1 MKKICSYCKEEKDV
15 IYFGRLSS
23 KYDKINP
30 ECKKCRGLINKKS
43 REKHKEKYKEKTK
56 VQNKKRKEYKAEWFQ
71 ENKERIKGVKKTPEQ
86 EERNRKYKAEWFQE
100 NKERLMNKQL
110 EKRRTDPKTKI
121 NHLISGAILKCLGKN
136 KNGNKWTDIVG
147 YTAKDLLNHFS
158 VDKIPEGYHID
169 HIIPINLYNY
179 SSIDDEFLKC
189 WNIRNLRIIPAKDN
203 LSKGDKLDK
212 ILIAEN
218 NIIDLLPKEIIF
230 EELQ

>member
-56 VQNKKRKEYKAEWFQ
+56 VQNKKRKE
-71 ENKERIKGVKKTPEQ
+71 
-86 EERNRKYKAEWFQE
+86 YKAEWFQE